1 MEVLTDNNIALVEDL
16 VLDDRRLKVKEI
28 AQKSRLSDTTVRRI
42 VHDHLGMNKIN
53 AMWVP
58 KYLPAIQRQRRV
70 ESAQSFLELC
80 GENPVDAPKTNVTGH
95 ETMVLY

>member
-28 AQKSRLSDTTVRRI
+28 AQKSGLSDTTVRRI

-53 AMWVP
+53 AM
-58 KYLPAIQRQRRV
+58 
-70 ESAQSFLELC
+70 
-80 GENPVDAPKTNVTGH
+80 
-95 ETMVLY
+95 